1 MKVIISEKK
10 SEEGV
15 PFERGKNMT
24 EVVGVV
30 TDFTSELFEINQ
42 VSLL

>member
-1 MKVIISEKK
+1 VRRKVRNE
-10 SEEGV
+10 
-15 PFERGKNMT
+15 PFFERGEEMT

-42 VSLL
+42 